1 MRLPFNNNQKLLTM
15 DKIKM
20 TIKQKYEFSENGIKN
35 SIETFIPPDGENDWA
50 TGAETFT
57 RKEVFNLL
65 WTQRAMISNDLK
77 RNCGNEL
84 TEQILEIITYPR
96 IPKF

>member
-1 MRLPFNNNQKLLTM
+1 MKK
-15 DKIKM
+15 KI
-20 TIKQKYEFSENGIKN
+20 TIEQKYEFSEKEIKN
-35 SIETFIPPDGENDWA
+35 STETFIPPDHGEICWT
-50 TGAETFT
+50 TGSETFT

-65 WTQRAMISNDLK
+65 WTQRSMISNDLK

-84 TEQILEIITYPR
+84 TEQMLEILTYPR